1 MQRKPSAKLQITL
14 PSDTEIKFTREFDAP
29 PELVWEAMTK
39 PEYVVRW
46 WNCMEGYDMPVC
58 EIDLRVGGKWRY
70 LIVDQR
76 GKEVGFHGEYRE
88 IVPPRR
94 LVNTETF
101 DPFPANETV
110 ISYAFEAA
118 GQKTLLTALQQCGTK
133 ETRDAI
139 IESGMEVG
147 AALAYDLLEEVARGL
162 ANAAAASGSRDRAM
176 TA

>member
-1 MQRKPSAKLQITL
+1 MARKPSDKLKITL

-29 PELVWEAMTK
+29 AHLVWEAMTK

-70 LIVDQR
+70 LIVDKN

-101 DPFPANETV
+101 DPFPENETV
-110 ISYAFEAA
+110 ISYALEAV
-118 GQKTLLTALQQCGTK
+118 GQKTLLTAVQQCGAKT
-133 ETRDAI
+133 TRDTI
-139 IESGMEVG
+139 LKSGMEVG

-162 ANAAAASGSRDRAM
+162 TSATGTRETRDGAM